1 MEVTAALGFVV
12 GMRHALEAD
21 HVAAVASLA
30 VRGAGSAGTAR
41 LGALWGLGHA
51 AAIMV
56 VGGAV
61 LLGGAQLPRS
71 WPLVFE
77 SMVGL
82 MLLALGIDALKW
94 RQTDAVGGAPSV
106 PPQRRAL
113 LVGIVH
119 GMAGSA
125 ALVLLMAGTAQSTM
139 LGLLQLALFGVGSIG
154 GMVLLSLALSLS
166 LRNAA
171 IRALA
176 LHRTVVGMV
185 GFVTALLGLCLLW
198 KHTLPAH
205 RASLQ
210 PVVSMF
216 G

>member
-1 MEVTAALGFVV
+1 
-12 GMRHALEAD
+12 
-21 HVAAVASLA
+21 
-30 VRGAGSAGTAR
+30 
-41 LGALWGLGHA
+41 
-51 AAIMV
+51 
-56 VGGAV
+56 
-61 LLGGAQLPRS
+61 
-71 WPLVFE
+71 
-77 SMVGL
+77 
-82 MLLALGIDALKW
+82 
-94 RQTDAVGGAPSV
+94 
-106 PPQRRAL
+106 
-113 LVGIVH
+113 
-119 GMAGSA
+119 MAGSA